1 MREEQQQTLAIVS
14 PEQAAQP
21 PALNVNPNPNPSQA
35 TQPKIR
41 SKSKI
46 KIRKRPASSPWSKV
60 AALPKTIRHRIS
72 ELIIEGVP
80 DPEILSRLR
89 ADAAGLTVEDLVAWK
104 QRCHAQWLREQE
116 RLQRLRTLR
125 EFALEIMK
133 DENSRLKEAGIEIAA
148 AQIYELLADFDPLSL
163 REKLDGDPA
172 QFARIV
178 SALARLSDGGLK
190 YERYRAE
197 VAERKAEIER
207 DLAKSGPGGLT
218 AEAVA
223 EIEKKVRLL

>member
-1 MREEQQQTLAIVS
+1 MGRTVVLNENQQPVATPSAEPLALDLDHNLNRS
-14 PEQAAQP
+14 LAA
-21 PALNVNPNPNPSQA
+21 ALEA
-35 TQPKIR
+35 DKKI
-41 SKSKI
+41 KSKI
-46 KIRKRPASSPWSKV
+46 KIKSKKPDM
-60 AALPKTIRHRIS
+60 ARRRYEALR
-72 ELIIEGVP
+72 
-80 DPEILSRLR
+80 
-89 ADAAGLTVEDLVAWK
+89 
-104 QRCHAQWLREQE
+104 LREQE

-133 DENSRLKEAGIEIAA
+133 DESSRLKEAGIEIAA

-178 SALARLSDGGLK
+178 GALARLSDGGLK

-207 DLAKSGPGGLT
+207 DLAKAGPGGLT
-218 AEAVA
+218 PEAVA
-223 EIEKKVRLL
+223 EIERKVRLL